1 MIPDVLGKKVRD
13 SVTGYLGTATARAEY
28 LYGEPRIQIERSGD
42 AEPRW
47 FEEGRVELDAMQ
59 PQPAVALAT

>member
-13 SVTGYLGTATARAEY
+13 RVTGYLGTATARAEY

-47 FEEGRVELDAMQ
+47 FEEGRVELDAIQTHPRMA
-59 PQPAVALAT
+59 PAT